1 MGQLCLFSAAANH
14 PKFFKKAQIPQ
25 KNEENPF
32 KCLACELQVKT
43 GTLGVIL
50 CSYVWSLRYFPCV
63 RHVS

>member
-14 PKFFKKAQIPQ
+14 PKFFKK
-25 KNEENPF
+25 NEENPF
-32 KCLACELQVKT
+32 KCLASELQVKT